1 VRSRGEATAVAGV
14 MLMVTLAVIVASFPL
29 GPVARRLPLAVAI
42 PTLLLL
48 AFELGREVRLARE
61 RRGAERRGAERRGA
75 EAPPAQCPSAACG
88 GGASAP
94 GIPNVQC
101 GGGASAPR
109 IPRRHSSERVLF
121 GWIGVLLAL
130 VVIAGMAAG
139 VPLFLLAYMRVHF
152 RESWRASL
160 LLSGAIALLL
170 AAGLQYLLGVPL
182 HPGVIGG
189 WLEAAR

>member
-1 VRSRGEATAVAGV
+1 MTSRGEATTVVGV
-14 MLMVTLAVIVASFPL
+14 MLLVTLAVIVASVPL

-48 AFELGREVRLARE
+48 MLELWREVRLGAAC
-61 RRGAERRGAERRGA
+61 RGAASWSAEVSAKA
-75 EAPPAQCPSAACG
+75 E
-88 GGASAP
+88 
-94 GIPNVQC
+94 
-101 GGGASAPR
+101 APR

-121 GWIGVLLAL
+121 GWIGVLVAL

-160 LLSGAIALLL
+160 LLSGCIAILL

-182 HPGVIGG
+182 HRGVIGG

>member
-1 VRSRGEATAVAGV
+1 
-14 MLMVTLAVIVASFPL
+14 
-29 GPVARRLPLAVAI
+29 
-42 PTLLLL
+42 
-48 AFELGREVRLARE
+48 
-61 RRGAERRGAERRGA
+61 
-75 EAPPAQCPSAACG
+75 
-88 GGASAP
+88 
-94 GIPNVQC
+94 VQC

>member
-61 RRGAERRGAERRGA
+61 RPGAERRGA
-75 EAPPAQCPSAACG
+75 EAPPAQCPSAA
-88 GGASAP
+88 
-94 GIPNVQC
+94 C

>member
-61 RRGAERRGAERRGA
+61 RHGAERRGA

-88 GGASAP
+88 GGATAP
-94 GIPNVQC
+94 RIPNVQC